1 MVYQSAIQL
10 RDSGLTL
17 NSGRKVPKDS
27 FGNSVTSNFTEPLRN
42 PNVKKFA
49 DEPSSYDEE
58 AADASQNL

>member
-1 MVYQSAIQL
+1 
-10 RDSGLTL
+10 
-17 NSGRKVPKDS
+17 VPKDS